1 MGGFESV
8 KLPPA
13 GRRRSDGA
21 ASTDLL
27 DLAPRRKARRPLSP
41 TAKRRGSGDV
51 SASAGAADTL
61 LDGLSGGG
69 LKLSAPVGPGAR
81 NRPDDVFRL
90 ETVLAG
96 ADLLGREPGRVFD
109 EGTERAVRTAQ
120 GRLNRDHAAHV
131 GRRPLKLDGLVNP
144 DGPTQAA
151 TRRLAESVLAERR
164 RKPLP
169 GVKTTEQRFTERR
182 RAVLDRLSADAFAAN
197 RRSVD
202 HLMTT
207 TDDGLFPKLLADD
220 FRAGDAGR
228 AHAADLLV
236 QLAVRDP
243 ARAGSLR
250 RRAVT
255 AMSADERDL
264 LDGLVADLKAL
275 RAREGGAKPK
285 PPGDHHPDPKEP
297 GEPTDPDDGN
307 DEQGKQKKCRQLAVD
322 LANAEQA
329 AKEAKTEAEEAD
341 KEFEKWREESGRI
354 TKSLDNALA
363 QLAIEVA
370 IPAFGAIRNLR
381 RLLEARSVDSLT
393 IVQLLRLNER
403 LGESREKAEEALALR
418 TLRETTVE
426 ERKAKAARINREIDR
441 LECSD

>member
-1 MGGFESV
+1 MGSYESA

-13 GRRRSDGA
+13 ARRGGA
-21 ASTDLL
+21 VGSRTDLL
-27 DLAPRRKARRPLSP
+27 DRSPRTRLPRSAAPRPATRGRN
-41 TAKRRGSGDV
+41 GSG
-51 SASAGAADTL
+51 DTL

-151 TRRLAESVLAERR
+151 TRRLATAILAGTGERGR
-164 RKPLP
+164 RPLP

-182 RAVLDRLSADAFAAN
+182 RAVLDRLSAGAYAAN

-220 FRAGDAGR
+220 FRAGDA
-228 AHAADLLV
+228 DLLV

-250 RRAVT
+250 RRAVA

-264 LDGLVADLKAL
+264 LDGLVADLTAL
-275 RAREGGAKPK
+275 RARDDGVKPK
-285 PPGDHHPDPKEP
+285 PPDDHHPDP
-297 GEPTDPDDGN
+297 
-307 DEQGKQKKCRQLAVD
+307 
-322 LANAEQA
+322 
-329 AKEAKTEAEEAD
+329 
-341 KEFEKWREESGRI
+341 EESGEGSNQQHRDGGNGGKREKEQRRSEACERLNVEFRRTEARYLAEQERLEKI
-354 TKSLDNALA
+354 SEALNRKLDDARQKQDTFLEAATRTGMDAFLILNELRKGRLPRGIVLPSDALA
-363 QLAIEVA
+363 AKRAYDVA
-370 IPAFGAIRNLR
+370 AG
-381 RLLEARSVDSLT
+381 EARS
-393 IVQLLRLNER
+393 LRQ
-403 LGESREKAEEALALR
+403 
-418 TLRETTVE
+418 
-426 ERKAKAARINREIDR
+426 EIDQAQSDFDR
-441 LECSD
+441 AGKKMLEVGERMKKNGCP